1 LLLKYIAV
9 VQPPYPL
16 FRLGAPTVGKGELP
30 GGGEHMIGFIG
41 GGNMAEALIKGMT
54 TSGMKDIFVSEPRK
68 DRRAYLEKT
77 FGVKTTDSNNEVV
90 SLSDIIILAVKPQ
103 VMAEVLAGISRA
115 VTEDKTI
122 VSIAAGI
129 SLSFMEERLKTNKL
143 IRIMPN
149 TPALVLEGMS
159 VMSMCE
165 CFSDRDISRVREI
178 FMSVGRVIVMPE
190 KYMNAVTALSGSGPG
205 FIALYAEAMI
215 EAGVGLGLAR
225 DNAADLAVQTLLGT
239 ARLLDTGMAPD
250 KLREM
255 VTSPG
260 GTTAAGLKVF
270 GDRGFV
276 EIVAEA
282 MSAAHKRAEELGK

>member
-1 LLLKYIAV
+1 M
-9 VQPPYPL
+9 
-16 FRLGAPTVGKGELP
+16 T
-30 GGGEHMIGFIG
+30 GFIG

-54 TSGMKDIFVSEPRK
+54 AKGMKDIIVSEPRE
-68 DRRAYLEKT
+68 DRRAYLSNT
-77 FGVKTTDSNNEVV
+77 YGVKTTDSNNEVV
-90 SLSDIIILAVKPQ
+90 SSCDITILAVKPQ
-103 VMAEVLAGISRA
+103 VMAEVLTGLGKM
-115 VTEDKTI
+115 VTEDKTV

-129 SLSFMEERLKTNKL
+129 TLKFLQERLGTKKL

-165 CFSDRDISRVREI
+165 CFSDRDIGLVREI
-178 FMSVGRVIVMPE
+178 FMSVGRVIIMPE

-215 EAGVGLGLAR
+215 EGGIKMGLTR

-239 ARLLDTGMAPD
+239 ARLLDTGMPPD

-270 GDRGFV
+270 GDRGFKDIV
-276 EIVAEA
+276 EEA
-282 MSAAHKRAEELGK
+282 MLAAQKRAEELGK